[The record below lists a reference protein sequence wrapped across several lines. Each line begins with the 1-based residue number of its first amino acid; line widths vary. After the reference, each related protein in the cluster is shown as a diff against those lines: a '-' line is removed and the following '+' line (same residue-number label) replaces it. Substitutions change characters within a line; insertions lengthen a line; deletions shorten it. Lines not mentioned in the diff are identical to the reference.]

1 MNESTEKWVGL
12 FEKALAHTDLPE
24 AIKIL
29 EGRNK
34 SSGTPRGIDKV
45 RALKAVQ
52 RMAMSLDE
60 SYQWANRLLDNE
72 SAAARDLAAMLTAT
86 FIAELYSLQ
95 PLAAEEIT
103 LRIADDTH
111 WEVREDVDNVMLE
124 IVKLDFDEAYALL
137 KKWAKHPSENVRR
150 AVVMTAKKAGR
161 ERRPEWAC
169 PLLDLLALFLSDRSV
184 YVRKNLGPFAI
195 GDGFLRYH
203 PALTL
208 QYLDKWSRMGDDQV
222 RWNVAMAF
230 SSAEAAK
237 HIEAALPILERLASD
252 ERRFVWRAVAS
263 AMRNLGRR
271 VPDRIIPVLERWL
284 EDELRVRPAQTAYK
298 YI

>member
-1 MNESTEKWVGL
+1 MNDSTEKWEVR
-12 FEKALAHTDLPE
+12 FEKALVYNDVSE

-29 EGRNK
+29 EERNK
-34 SSGTPRGIDKV
+34 FSGTPRGVDKV
-45 RALKAVQ
+45 KALEAVL
-52 RMAMSLDE
+52 RLGMTPDE
-60 SYQWANRLLDNE
+60 SHHWANRLLDND
-72 SAAARDLAAMLTAT
+72 SAAARDLAAMLTVT
-86 FIAELYSLQ
+86 FIAPLYTLQ
-95 PLAAEEIT
+95 PVAAEEII

-111 WEVREDVDNVMLE
+111 WEVREDADNVMLQ
-124 IVKLDFDEAYALL
+124 IVKVDFTKAYNQL
-137 KKWAKHPSENVRR
+137 KKWATHPSENVRR

-169 PLLDLLALFLSDRSV
+169 PLLDLLELLLNDRSA

-195 GDGFLRYH
+195 GDGFLRYY

-208 QYLDKWSRMGDDQV
+208 QYLDQWSKMSDEQV
-222 RWNVAMAF
+222 RWNVAMVF

-237 HIEAALPILERLASD
+237 YIDAALPILERLASD

-284 EDELRVRPAQTAYK
+284 EDELRVRPAQIAFK